1 MALFFVGVV
10 FIYNFFRCIF
20 GLLKWNSP
28 VGKLC
33 HSPQLRNKSLN
44 LFIPRPLDERQ
55 VCAWI
60 RLKARVD
67 LVFGQLL
74 AARSDDR
81 RRQFL
86 ARSQRCGKDVIRGE
100 GRTVRYLRFFEQFFF
115 RAKAAET
122 SSKSS
127 IVWLLPKLYWFRWN
141 NFFFHLFFGLNFW
154 KIPKYNKNIN
164 FQKIN
169 NSKNGPTPLLED
181 LVQVFATKPFR
192 VDFEKLVA
200 FSS

>member
-1 MALFFVGVV
+1 MGLARKCCIHNGLFHASGRGALPLYRQFDDISWTVNRLDNEPWDVALFFVGALPV
-10 FIYNFFRCIF
+10 FFYNFFRCIF

-28 VGKLC
+28 VGKSC

-67 LVFGQLL
+67 LVFGQRL

-115 RAKAAET
+115 WAKAAET

-127 IVWLLPKLYWFRWN
+127 NVWLLPKLYWFRWN
-141 NFFFHLFFGLNFW
+141 IFFSFIFW
-154 KIPKYNKNIN
+154 
-164 FQKIN
+164 
-169 NSKNGPTPLLED
+169 
-181 LVQVFATKPFR
+181 A
-192 VDFEKLVA
+192 
-200 FSS
+200 